1 MKTTKHIKKQAKELA
16 KTDLK
21 KHLAWYWTYCNHA
34 HANENTAEAKKEFME
49 TRTNFYSNELTR
61 IKKALL
67 NGRFYVG
74 VVSVSRSGMSRKIKL
89 AYVYRNELRKIK
101 DPQILKLAG
110 VNSKGN
116 ISGCGM
122 DMLFHAQYTLFHN
135 LHTSYKKAHY
145 QRRMPQYKELI

>member
-1 MKTTKHIKKQAKELA
+1 MKTTKHIYKIA
-16 KTDLK
+16 LK
-21 KHLAWYWTYCNHA
+21 ICS
-34 HANENTAEAKKEFME
+34 ENYRDFNYTL
-49 TRTNFYSNELTR
+49 NELTR
-61 IKKALL
+61 IKNALL
-67 NGRFYVG
+67 NGKFYAG

-89 AYVYRNELRKIK
+89 AYVYKNELRKIR

-110 VNSKGN
+110 VNSKGS